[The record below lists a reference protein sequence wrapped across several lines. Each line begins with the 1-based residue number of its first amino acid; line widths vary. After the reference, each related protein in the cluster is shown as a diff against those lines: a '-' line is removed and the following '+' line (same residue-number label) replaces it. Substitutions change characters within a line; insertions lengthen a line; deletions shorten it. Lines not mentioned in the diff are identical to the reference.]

1 MPDLFDLITRWRIQ
15 IFLLVLATLI
25 VTAAVVFL
33 VPKRYLSVSTAL
45 PASSYAT
52 DKTSVFSQ
60 NLQSLYSALGLP
72 DDLDKMV
79 GTAHL
84 DTVYRSVIAQ
94 LDLTEHFGLKKTDAN
109 AIAKAGSIL
118 QKHTRVI
125 KSDYGELKVKVWDVD
140 RDLAA
145 DLANSIMEKIQQ
157 IHQDIQ
163 TVNNSMMFSKINE
176 EYLKK
181 KIDYEKLT
189 DSLPRAGN
197 TSQADLLT
205 AQRSSLLQ
213 QIGEYEKL
221 LNQYK
226 LMVDAKPQALLII
239 EKATPAVAADQPK
252 PLQAIVAAAILS
264 FFFGLLTALMLDR
277 RKSVR
282 A

>member
-1 MPDLFDLITRWRIQ
+1 MPDLFDLITRWRKQ

-33 VPKRYLSVSTAL
+33 VPKRYLSVATAL

-181 KIDYEKLT
+181 KIDYEILT

-197 TSQADLLT
+197 TPQADLLT

>member
-1 MPDLFDLITRWRIQ
+1 MPDLFDLIKRWRKQ
-15 IFLLVLATLI
+15 ILLLVLATLI
-25 VTAAVVFL
+25 VTAAIVFL
-33 VPKRYLSVSTAL
+33 VPKRYLSVATAL

-118 QKHTRVI
+118 QRHTRVI
-125 KSDYGELKVKVWDVD
+125 KSDYGELKVKAWDVD

-157 IHQDIQ
+157 IQQDIQ
-163 TVNNSMMFSKINE
+163 TVNNSTMLSKINE

-213 QIGEYEKL
+213 QIQEYEKL

-239 EKATPAVAADQPK
+239 EKATPAVTPDQPK

-264 FFFGLLTALMLDR
+264 FFFGLLTALILDR